1 VKRFLLLLATLG
13 LMSCQTPPEGVA
25 NKVMA
30 DFGLRERPE
39 GHVSGSDQVYTKL
52 QDIGATELKRL
63 NARNRHGEMK
73 YEGEGLQGQFYK
85 EVKVYEDFHP
95 LDVRAFSGTMGRD
108 RGYHGF
114 IQYSYRM
121 HQSPRKTTRVEAQAE
136 TASIPV
142 GTSERETYRY
152 TFGPT
157 GVWNGA
163 EGERSK

>member
-1 VKRFLLLLATLG
+1 MKRFLVLITALA
-13 LMSCQTPPEGVA
+13 LMSCQSPPEGVA

-30 DFGLRERPE
+30 DFGLRDRPE
-39 GHVSGSDQVYTKL
+39 GYVSGSDQVYTRL
-52 QDIGATELKRL
+52 QEVGATELKRL
-63 NARNRHGEMK
+63 NMRNRHGEIK

-95 LDVRAFSGTMGRD
+95 LDVRSFAGTMGRE
-108 RGYHGF
+108 RGYYGF

-121 HQSPRKTTRVEAQAE
+121 YQSSRKTTRVEAQAE

-142 GTSERETYRY
+142 GDVDRETYRY

-157 GVWNGA
+157 GNWNGG
-163 EGERSK
+163 EGERSR